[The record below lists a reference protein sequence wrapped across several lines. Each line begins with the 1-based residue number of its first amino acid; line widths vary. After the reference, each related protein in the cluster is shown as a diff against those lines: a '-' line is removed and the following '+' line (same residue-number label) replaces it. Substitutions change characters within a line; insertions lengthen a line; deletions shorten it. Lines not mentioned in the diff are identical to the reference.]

1 MSLKKFFIIL
11 FSISIATAMFI
22 QFYPKIE
29 RLIYGEPT
37 EINITKPL
45 GKHSNIS
52 QKPMSHSFNIEPQ
65 FSANDDFIFIAS
77 LITSMLS
84 FLGFILSSYYSVKG
98 HSRDEELFDLKK
110 EKENLEMEKIR
121 AEIQSLRKKNNL

>member
-11 FSISIATAMFI
+11 FAISITTALFI
-22 QFYPKIE
+22 QFYPQIDS
-29 RLIYGEPT
+29 LIHEEPT
-37 EINITKPL
+37 QTSTTKPSD
-45 GKHSNIS
+45 KHSNIS
-52 QKPMSHSFNIEPQ
+52 QKPMGHSINIEPQ

-84 FLGFILSSYYSVKG
+84 FLGFVLSSYYSMRS
-98 HSRDEELFDLKK
+98 HSRDEELFNLKK

>member
-11 FSISIATAMFI
+11 FTISITTALFI

-29 RLIYGEPT
+29 TLIYGVQSSSTTEPT
-37 EINITKPL
+37 S
-45 GKHSNIS
+45 KHSPIH
-52 QKPMSHSFNIEPQ
+52 QKTIGHSINIEPQ
-65 FSANDDFIFIAS
+65 FSTNDDFILIAS

-84 FLGFILSSYYSVKG
+84 FLGFILSSYYSLKS
-98 HSRDEELFDLKK
+98 HSREEKLFNLKK

-121 AEIQSLRKKNNL
+121 AEIQALRKQNSV